1 LKSQDLPFVRVAP
14 TGWSLLSGLKS
25 SVLGGHE
32 PFSIQGSNI
41 IFPTMDSLS
50 VGPILLILS
59 VGVDAIG
66 VDEEI
71 NMPMD
76 VRDII
81 IQMVVAKYQ
90 PKVGT
95 DQTLNN

>member
-1 LKSQDLPFVRVAP
+1 
-14 TGWSLLSGLKS
+14 
-25 SVLGGHE
+25 
-32 PFSIQGSNI
+32 
-41 IFPTMDSLS
+41 MDSLS